1 MCDVS
6 GRFDGLLDLNN
17 PNIRDLNDT
26 GDDYDT
32 EGKHTF
38 RGPWAPRPI
47 QGSYAIAFKV
57 TKELESVHF
66 DVRKVAGKNYAP
78 VIIQPANKHYLI
90 YQDDTLALVTE
101 SDNLDMNVK
110 FERVVKLGSITA
122 IQPQVIQG
130 YVVLQVRT
138 GKAFTG
144 YVNGKRNDDGGQ
156 LLVKVAKTVYRRSA
170 LKDFKKL

>member
-1 MCDVS
+1 
-6 GRFDGLLDLNN
+6 
-17 PNIRDLNDT
+17 
-26 GDDYDT
+26 
-32 EGKHTF
+32 
-38 RGPWAPRPI
+38 
-47 QGSYAIAFKV
+47 
-57 TKELESVHF
+57 
-66 DVRKVAGKNYAP
+66 
-78 VIIQPANKHYLI
+78 
-90 YQDDTLALVTE
+90 
-101 SDNLDMNVK
+101 MNVK